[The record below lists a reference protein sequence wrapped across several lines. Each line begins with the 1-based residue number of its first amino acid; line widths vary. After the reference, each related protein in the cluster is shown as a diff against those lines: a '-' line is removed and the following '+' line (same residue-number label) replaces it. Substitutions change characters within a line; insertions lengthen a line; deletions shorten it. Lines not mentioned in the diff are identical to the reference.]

1 MITNDLIKDVKFG
14 SNITDGEEFKD
25 LLEVI
30 ASVVCDSV
38 VKTLGP
44 YAATTIIDGGATTY
58 STKDGWSV
66 VNTLR
71 FGDPIENT
79 LFKFIKDISFSLNS
93 KVGDGTTT
101 AIVAAKMFIDI
112 FRKWLDDQRKNPDAP
127 YHYVRQA
134 DILDKINEAGEE
146 ICKRLK
152 SKKRLK
158 SIKNPNDI
166 YKIANIS
173 TNGNETISSMIKE
186 IYAKTSN
193 PNIHVTLNIGGPT
206 YYDIQN
212 GYKLDS
218 TLLNPN
224 CHINTS
230 EETCVFTKPVK
241 IVMFNHNVTYAE
253 HSALV
258 TTLINNAI
266 DTQDTI
272 VIMAPYF
279 DDIIMSILNTT
290 LRQWANAGKKISF
303 VLVQV
308 PMATTLQKCFLNDF
322 CVLCGMEMFDS
333 PKVKMFNHF
342 LNTENHPDN
351 EDKFD
356 DFKYLA
362 EVSKVTSIDDILN
375 CVIGTANKL
384 TIGKKFTL
392 LEEFNKTTDMYKN
405 MMTEIEK
412 AYNAERAKADSTK
425 NYLSLDYSSAHMRY
439 VKFSGCTGTIY
450 VGGESELSCKCLKD
464 AVDDA
469 VLACRSAY
477 ENGYIRGMNIE
488 TISVITEI
496 ITELKKNNKDNTLL
510 CECYKMIGRV
520 FTGVTRE
527 VMFNKYRNEGFNSE
541 DLENMHWNYEYHSN
555 STKLNEKF
563 NEKIQ
568 NSNAKRRYDSS
579 ESKNMVSCIID
590 TCVELG
596 LEYNLIT
603 ETFGPAG
610 YSVINSV
617 STDIEVIK
625 ATTNILSL
633 LLSSNQLIS
642 LNKMCDKKIGK
653 EQMLNDQKTKAQA
666 IATGVVDVINKSGL
680 KINFGGQLH
689 GQILE

>member
-1 MITNDLIKDVKFG
+1 MVTNELIKDIKFG

-25 LLEVI
+25 ILESI
-30 ASVVCDSV
+30 ASIVCDSV

-44 YAATTIIDGGATTY
+44 YAATTIIDNGATTY
-58 STKDGWSV
+58 STKDGWSL

-71 FGDPIENT
+71 FGDAIENT

-112 FRKWLDDQRKNPDAP
+112 FREWISEQRKNPNAP

-146 ICKRLK
+146 ICRRLK

-158 SIKNPNDI
+158 TVKSPSDI

-173 TNGNETISSMIKE
+173 TNGNETISTMIKE
-186 IYAKTSN
+186 IYEKTSN
-193 PNIHVTLNIGGPT
+193 PNIHVSLNIGGPT

-212 GYKLDS
+212 GYKMDT

-224 CHINTS
+224 CHINTG
-230 EETCVFTKPVK
+230 EDTCVFTKPVK
-241 IVMFNHNVTYAE
+241 VVAFNHNVTYAE
-253 HSALV
+253 HSAIINI
-258 TTLINNAI
+258 LINKYI

-279 DDIIMSILNTT
+279 DDIIMSILTAT
-290 LRQWANAGKKISF
+290 LRQWANKGIRIAF

-308 PMATTLQKCFLNDF
+308 PTTTTIQKCFLNDF
-322 CVLCGMEMFDS
+322 SVLCGMEIFDS
-333 PKVKMFNHF
+333 SKVKMFNH
-342 LNTENHPDN
+342 LLSTEKNTE
-351 EDKFD
+351 EEADKFD
-356 DFKYLA
+356 EFKHLA
-362 EVSKVTSIDDILN
+362 EVSNIKSTEDIIN
-375 CVIGTANKL
+375 CVVGVANKL
-384 TIGKKFTL
+384 TIGKRFTL
-392 LEEFNKTTDMYKN
+392 LEDFDKNTTVYKN
-405 MMTEIEK
+405 MLKEIEDM
-412 AYNAERAKADSTK
+412 YLAEKAKADSTK
-425 NYLSLDYSSAHMRY
+425 NYLTLDYSTIHMRY
-439 VKFSGCTGTIY
+439 IKFSGCIGTIF

-477 ENGYIRGMNIE
+477 ENGFIRGMNIE
-488 TISVITEI
+488 TISVIAEI
-496 ITELKKNNKDNTLL
+496 ITELNNAGKNDTLI

-527 VMFNKYRNEGFNSE
+527 VMYNKYRNEGFTE
-541 DLENMHWNYEYHSN
+541 DLANMKWKYEFNCNN
-555 STKLNEKF
+555 SKRNEKY
-563 NEKIQ
+563 NKLIQ
-568 NSNAKRRYDSS
+568 DSNAKKIYDISTT
-579 ESKNMVSCIID
+579 KDMISCIIN

-596 LEYNLIT
+596 LEYNLVT
-603 ETFGPAG
+603 EQFGPAG
-610 YSVINSV
+610 YSVVNSV
-617 STDIEVIK
+617 STDIEIIK

-642 LNKMCDKKIGK
+642 LNKMCDRKIGK
-653 EQMLNDQKTKAQA
+653 EQMLNDQKTKANY
-666 IATGVVDVINKSGL
+666 IAAGVIEALTDTRIDITGDEIS
-680 KINFGGQLH
+680 ISR
-689 GQILE
+689 E